1 MCKPI
6 ADLILNR
13 LLSTYKILK
22 LGNYQNL
29 SCKQF
34 SKSTQSG
41 KLILRA
47 RDAVCEFF
55 LRHPQ
60 MSYM

>member
-1 MCKPI
+1 MSKPI

-41 KLILRA
+41 ILRA
-47 RDAVCEFF
+47 RDAVCKFF

-60 MSYM
+60 MSYIII